1 VKDTGP
7 TDTKDEKWVRDNGGH
22 RTPVASFV
30 PLPGPTDGSLEN
42 YSASSSKRS
51 RSPVGVKPYYGGRL
65 TQCDL
70 REARFGATSKRLGE
84 VCCAFDSHV
93 DRTFLIEVFSISA
106 DQKFLRAVH
115 HETNSAEIQLEYSPH
130 ERNVMPRKIDPL
142 NKKLYGSVT
151 AMLTVTDVKAAAAFY
166 QKAFG
171 FAKRGIMNGPDGK
184 AIHAE
189 LTLRGTTLM
198 LGPEMPQMG
207 SRSAKTI
214 GASPTSLYLLTENV
228 DKAFANAVKLGAT
241 PKGPVMDMFW
251 GDRCGTVV
259 DPEGYTWMVAT
270 HIAEPTP
277 KEMQQKMKEQ
287 MASQQK
293 ARAASGS

>member
-1 VKDTGP
+1 M
-7 TDTKDEKWVRDNGGH
+7 
-22 RTPVASFV
+22 
-30 PLPGPTDGSLEN
+30 
-42 YSASSSKRS
+42 
-51 RSPVGVKPYYGGRL
+51 
-65 TQCDL
+65 Q
-70 REARFGATSKRLGE
+70 
-84 VCCAFDSHV
+84 
-93 DRTFLIEVFSISA
+93 
-106 DQKFLRAVH
+106 
-115 HETNSAEIQLEYSPH
+115 
-130 ERNVMPRKIDPL
+130 RKVDPL

-207 SRSAKTI
+207 SRSAKTL
-214 GASPTSLYLLTENV
+214 GASPTSLYLLTENA
-228 DKAFANAVKLGAT
+228 DKTVAKAVKLGAV

-251 GDRCGTVV
+251 GDRCGAVV
-259 DPEGYTWMVAT
+259 DPEGYIWMVAT
-270 HIAEPTP
+270 HIAQPTL

-287 MASQQK
+287 MEQMASQQT
-293 ARAASGS
+293 ARAATAGA